1 MEIQES
7 QKMKEIF
14 DLLLMAGYFR
24 IRIPSISVFDK
35 ILGGMAW
42 CITCSNF
49 DIDIDYN
56 DDMTMGQKIKLSE
69 KVVKAL
75 QRMKSPFLISPHQ
88 IQGLDFTNLFPIF
101 QWLIKFVLETREYR
115 QDYNKSMSSFLGQK
129 TYKEKDDELQ
139 RQNQIIKENIV
150 NYYPQ
155 DRRITKNSKIKK
167 FPKKDPLRTY
177 SSLIEFDDKTAF
189 GPYNKLCAL
198 MAGGAGGPAKKGEE
212 KGKNQGPQQSKT
224 APGQSKD
231 LKSMGKGASE

>member
-1 MEIQES
+1 
-7 QKMKEIF
+7 
-14 DLLLMAGYFR
+14 
-24 IRIPSISVFDK
+24 
-35 ILGGMAW
+35 MAW

-75 QRMKSPFLISPHQ
+75 QKMKSPFLISPHQ

-129 TYKEKDDELQ
+129 TYKEKEEEQQ

-155 DRRITKNSKIKK
+155 DRRMTKNSKIKK
-167 FPKKDPLRTY
+167 FPKRDPLRTY

-198 MAGGAGGPAKKGEE
+198 MAGGGGPGGAAKKGDD
-212 KGKNQGPQQSKT
+212 KGKKEGAQ
-224 APGQSKD
+224 PGKPGALQSKD
-231 LKSMGKGASE
+231 TKTLGKGATSNKNHLITKLENINLKEIFKKVMG